1 MAVDAK
7 KPLLVLINPYSGTK
21 LASKLFRT
29 VVKPELD
36 QRRLLYEVLETE
48 YAGQA
53 EEVARS
59 TDNLNEKY
67 SGFIIISGDGLV
79 HEVVNGLA
87 QRPDWN
93 EISKIPFGI
102 IPGGSGNALN
112 CSILHQLGQ
121 PLDGLNNLGS
131 TWSALNSAIG
141 AEQNNFLPFDLMEI
155 ELHNGQK
162 SISFLGIT
170 IGLVADVDLGSEVLR
185 CLGYIRAYFL
195 VALRMIFPK
204 PYYAKVSYLPLKT
217 SSSGKP
223 IPVSEKE
230 PRLKCVFQIFASL
243 NFMFPDPDY

>member
-1 MAVDAK
+1 MTRWIRISIFIY
-7 KPLLVLINPYSGTK
+7 PFL
-21 LASKLFRT
+21 
-29 VVKPELD
+29 
-36 QRRLLYEVLETE
+36 
-48 YAGQA
+48 GQA

-112 CSILHQLGQ
+112 CSILHQLGMYISFTTILLKLSFQKKKGEIWFLGQ

-170 IGLVADVDLGSEVLR
+170 IGLVADVDLGIYLYYLHWKFYLKNQFRQYV
-185 CLGYIRAYFL
+185 FL
-195 VALRMIFPK
+195 HSFLNIEKRPQQQLVQQCILQ
-204 PYYAKVSYLPLKT
+204 YGAKS
-217 SSSGKP
+217 
-223 IPVSEKE
+223 
-230 PRLKCVFQIFASL
+230 Q
-243 NFMFPDPDY
+243 NFSVENS